1 MNMRPADL
9 SRLILLA
16 AIWGGSF
23 LFVRMAVGAIGPL
36 WLTELR
42 VGIAAVAMLA
52 YARVAGFALNPRRN
66 WRPYLMLGVLNTAL
80 PWALYA
86 WSGKYIGASYMS
98 ILNAAAPWFAAVCGA
113 IWLGERLSWRKVLGL
128 ALGMLGV
135 ALLVGFG
142 PIAVSAEVLLAV
154 LACIG
159 ATACYA
165 LAGVYVKKR
174 AGGIA
179 PRALTV
185 GSLIAASIVVM
196 PFLPAP
202 PPAAAFTWQVTLAAL
217 GISLVC
223 SAAAYLIYFR
233 LIASI
238 GPTRTFTVTFLIPV
252 FGTLWGAL
260 FLGEPVGM
268 STLAGGA
275 VIVIATALV
284 LEIGKRKGACLKRR
298 DRLHFDQERFLHQAV
313 NHEQGVG
320 RIGAVSKHARK
331 FTQAILHE
339 FRNVLRMHQIS
350 GEFHHI
356 APAGAAGLERGADIR
371 EHLRTLG
378 IEVVRA
384 DDVAGSVGTDLPGD
398 VQKFRCIDPGDL
410 RILPQR
416 LAQGFRIDDPDF
428 RHFVSQIPAV

>member
-1 MNMRPADL
+1 MRASDL
-9 SRLILLA
+9 SRLVLLA

-42 VGIAAVAMLA
+42 VGIAAIAMLI
-52 YARVAGFALNPRRN
+52 YARATGFALSPRLN
-66 WRPYLMLGVLNTAL
+66 WQPYLVLGVLNTAL
-80 PWALYA
+80 PWGLYA
-86 WSGKYIGASYMS
+86 WSGKHIGASYMA
-98 ILNAAAPWFAAVCGA
+98 ILNAAAPWFAAICGA
-113 IWLGERLSWRKVLGL
+113 IWLGEKLSWRKLLGL

-142 PIAVSAEVLLAV
+142 PIAVSPEVLLAV
-154 LACIG
+154 LACIS

-174 AGGIA
+174 AGKIA

-185 GSLIAASIVVM
+185 GSLIAASLVVM

-202 PPAAAFTWQVTLAAL
+202 PAAAAFTWQVTLAVL

-233 LIASI
+233 LIANI

-260 FLGEPVGM
+260 FLGEPVGL

-284 LEIGKRKGACLKRR
+284 LEVGKR
-298 DRLHFDQERFLHQAV
+298 
-313 NHEQGVG
+313 
-320 RIGAVSKHARK
+320 
-331 FTQAILHE
+331 
-339 FRNVLRMHQIS
+339 
-350 GEFHHI
+350 
-356 APAGAAGLERGADIR
+356 
-371 EHLRTLG
+371 
-378 IEVVRA
+378 RA
-384 DDVAGSVGTDLPGD
+384 
-398 VQKFRCIDPGDL
+398 
-410 RILPQR
+410 
-416 LAQGFRIDDPDF
+416 
-428 RHFVSQIPAV
+428 

>member
-1 MNMRPADL
+1 MRLADL
-9 SRLILLA
+9 ARLVLLA

-42 VGIAAVAMLA
+42 VGLAAIAMLI
-52 YARVAGFALNPRRN
+52 YARAAGFELNPARN
-66 WRPYLMLGVLNTAL
+66 WRAYLVLGILNTAL
-80 PWALYA
+80 PWGLYA
-86 WSGKYIGASYMS
+86 WSGKHINASYMA

-113 IWLGERLSWRKVLGL
+113 IWLGERLNWRKSLGL

-142 PIAVSAEVLLAV
+142 PIAASTEVGLAV
-154 LACIG
+154 LACIA

-165 LAGVYVKKR
+165 LAGVYVKLR
-174 AGGIA
+174 ASGLA

-185 GSLIAASIVVM
+185 GSLIAASVVVM

-202 PPAAAFTWQVTLAAL
+202 PPASAFSLQVFLAVL

-233 LIASI
+233 LVANV
-238 GPTRTFTVTFLIPV
+238 GPTKTFTVTFLIPV

-260 FLGEPVGM
+260 FLDEPVGL

-284 LEIGKRKGACLKRR
+284 LE
-298 DRLHFDQERFLHQAV
+298 
-313 NHEQGVG
+313 VG
-320 RIGAVSKHARK
+320 RR
-331 FTQAILHE
+331 
-339 FRNVLRMHQIS
+339 R
-350 GEFHHI
+350 
-356 APAGAAGLERGADIR
+356 
-371 EHLRTLG
+371 
-378 IEVVRA
+378 
-384 DDVAGSVGTDLPGD
+384 
-398 VQKFRCIDPGDL
+398 
-410 RILPQR
+410 
-416 LAQGFRIDDPDF
+416 
-428 RHFVSQIPAV
+428 

>member
-1 MNMRPADL
+1 MRPADL
-9 SRLILLA
+9 ARLVLLA

-23 LFVRMAVGAIGPL
+23 LFVRMAVDAIGPQ

-42 VGIAAVAMLA
+42 VGLAAIAMLI
-52 YARVAGFALNPRRN
+52 YARAAGFDLNLAQN
-66 WRPYLMLGVLNTAL
+66 WRPYLVLGVLNTAL
-80 PWALYA
+80 PWGLYA
-86 WSGKYIGASYMS
+86 WSGKYIGASYMA
-98 ILNAAAPWFAAVCGA
+98 ILNAAAPWFAAICGA
-113 IWLGERLSWRKVLGL
+113 IWLGEKLSWRKMLGL

-154 LACIG
+154 LACIS

-174 AGGIA
+174 ASRIA

-185 GSLIAASIVVM
+185 GSLIAASAVVM

-202 PPAAAFTWQVTLAAL
+202 PAAAAFTWQVTLAAL
-217 GISLVC
+217 GISLLC

-233 LIASI
+233 LIADV

-275 VIVIATALV
+275 LIIAATALV
-284 LEIGKRKGACLKRR
+284 LEIGMRR
-298 DRLHFDQERFLHQAV
+298 A
-313 NHEQGVG
+313 
-320 RIGAVSKHARK
+320 AR
-331 FTQAILHE
+331 TGGLD
-339 FRNVLRMHQIS
+339 LS
-350 GEFHHI
+350 G
-356 APAGAAGLERGADIR
+356 
-371 EHLRTLG
+371 
-378 IEVVRA
+378 
-384 DDVAGSVGTDLPGD
+384 
-398 VQKFRCIDPGDL
+398 
-410 RILPQR
+410 
-416 LAQGFRIDDPDF
+416 
-428 RHFVSQIPAV
+428 

>member
-1 MNMRPADL
+1 MRPADL
-9 SRLILLA
+9 TRLVLLA

-23 LFVRMAVGAIGPL
+23 LFVRMAARAIGPM

-42 VGIAAVAMLA
+42 VGLAAVAMLI
-52 YARVAGFALNPRRN
+52 YARAAGFDLNLAQN
-66 WRPYLMLGVLNTAL
+66 WRPYLVLGVLNTAL
-80 PWALYA
+80 PWGLYA

-98 ILNAAAPWFAAVCGA
+98 ILNAATPWFAAICGA
-113 IWLGERLSWRKVLGL
+113 IWLGENLSWRKILGL

-142 PIAVSAEVLLAV
+142 PIAASIEVVLAV
-154 LACIG
+154 LACIS

-174 AGGIA
+174 AGKLA

-185 GSLIAASIVVM
+185 GNLIAASLVVM

-202 PPAAAFTWQVTLAAL
+202 PPAAAFTWQVTLAVL

-233 LIASI
+233 LIADV
-238 GPTRTFTVTFLIPV
+238 GPTRILTVTFLIPV

-260 FLGEPVGM
+260 FLNETVGM

-284 LEIGKRKGACLKRR
+284 LEVGKQR
-298 DRLHFDQERFLHQAV
+298 
-313 NHEQGVG
+313 
-320 RIGAVSKHARK
+320 
-331 FTQAILHE
+331 
-339 FRNVLRMHQIS
+339 
-350 GEFHHI
+350 
-356 APAGAAGLERGADIR
+356 
-371 EHLRTLG
+371 
-378 IEVVRA
+378 VRA
-384 DDVAGSVGTDLPGD
+384 
-398 VQKFRCIDPGDL
+398 
-410 RILPQR
+410 
-416 LAQGFRIDDPDF
+416 
-428 RHFVSQIPAV
+428 

>member
-1 MNMRPADL
+1 MRPADL
-9 SRLILLA
+9 ARLILLA

-42 VGIAAVAMLA
+42 VGIAALAMLI
-52 YARVAGFALNPRRN
+52 YARAAGFALDPRRN
-66 WRPYLMLGVLNTAL
+66 WRPYLVLGVLNTAL

-86 WSGKYIGASYMS
+86 WSGKHIGASYMA
-98 ILNAAAPWFAAVCGA
+98 ILNAAAPWFAAICGA
-113 IWLGERLSWRKVLGL
+113 IWLGERMSWRKSVGL
-128 ALGMLGV
+128 ALGMCGV

-165 LAGVYVKKR
+165 LAGVYVKMR
-174 AGGIA
+174 AGRVV

-185 GSLIAASIVVM
+185 GSLIAASLVVM

-202 PPAAAFTWQVTLAAL
+202 PPAAAFSWQVTTAVL

-233 LIASI
+233 LIADI

-275 VIVIATALV
+275 VIVAATAMV
-284 LEIGKRKGACLKRR
+284 LELGKRR
-298 DRLHFDQERFLHQAV
+298 
-313 NHEQGVG
+313 
-320 RIGAVSKHARK
+320 
-331 FTQAILHE
+331 
-339 FRNVLRMHQIS
+339 
-350 GEFHHI
+350 
-356 APAGAAGLERGADIR
+356 AGA
-371 EHLRTLG
+371 
-378 IEVVRA
+378 
-384 DDVAGSVGTDLPGD
+384 
-398 VQKFRCIDPGDL
+398 
-410 RILPQR
+410 
-416 LAQGFRIDDPDF
+416 
-428 RHFVSQIPAV
+428 

>member
-1 MNMRPADL
+1 MRASDL
-9 SRLILLA
+9 SRLVLLA

-42 VGIAAVAMLA
+42 VGIAAIAMLI
-52 YARVAGFALNPRRN
+52 YARATGFALSPRLN
-66 WRPYLMLGVLNTAL
+66 WQPYLVLGVLNTAL
-80 PWALYA
+80 PWGLYA
-86 WSGKYIGASYMS
+86 WSGKHIGASYMA
-98 ILNAAAPWFAAVCGA
+98 ILNAAAPWFAAICGA
-113 IWLGERLSWRKVLGL
+113 IWLGEKLSWRKLLGL

-142 PIAVSAEVLLAV
+142 PIAVSPEVLLAV
-154 LACIG
+154 LACIS

-174 AGGIA
+174 AGKIA

-185 GSLIAASIVVM
+185 GSLIAASLVVM

-202 PPAAAFTWQVTLAAL
+202 PAAAAFTWQVTLAVL

-233 LIASI
+233 LIANI

-260 FLGEPVGM
+260 FLGEPVGL

-284 LEIGKRKGACLKRR
+284 LEVGKRR
-298 DRLHFDQERFLHQAV
+298 
-313 NHEQGVG
+313 
-320 RIGAVSKHARK
+320 
-331 FTQAILHE
+331 
-339 FRNVLRMHQIS
+339 
-350 GEFHHI
+350 
-356 APAGAAGLERGADIR
+356 
-371 EHLRTLG
+371 
-378 IEVVRA
+378 
-384 DDVAGSVGTDLPGD
+384 GSV
-398 VQKFRCIDPGDL
+398 
-410 RILPQR
+410 
-416 LAQGFRIDDPDF
+416 
-428 RHFVSQIPAV
+428 